1 MSSNKF
7 FWRLRDRMKF
17 LLWPLIFAL
26 SFGVFA
32 QNSMTELP
40 DISTSPIYKEA
51 VASYQ
56 AGKYQTTIDELKAV
70 EIKISSTADKMNM
83 GFLSY
88 WMGVCYNRIQDY
100 PLAIENFEKALGV
113 DYRPEDIHYEY
124 GQALFASEKLSE
136 ARLQFRESLKRK
148 FKRAVSLYY
157 IAYISKEL
165 GEKKK
170 AVTFYRA
177 IDKLDASE
185 AKEVQ
190 QAAEMQVGDIYLEQV
205 EKHPDS
211 FQAVENYVIPQY
223 KRALNLNKESRLAFE
238 IANKIRELEQKY
250 DLVLLKLRNGRPTL
264 VPAYFSRLALEVGS
278 DSNVTFAPSEQSVA
292 ESKKRSLFTKTD
304 LITRY
309 TLYHEDF
316 ISFAPE
322 LRFNYT
328 RYLNREPEIYRNDN
342 YLIAPAFRT
351 AYEHKMWNQPAATLF
366 DYDYADA
373 RRDINEREKLE
384 FSFRSH
390 TLMIGE
396 KFNYFPWG
404 ESIVRLRHRV
414 FDSFTDASDSKTTS
428 LVFEQVRNFL
438 TSTLLIYSSIDM
450 SRVKEDIYDT
460 NSFTVRGD
468 LLMARIR
475 DWFSPSFG
483 LGITRT
489 NPFND
494 SIRGIEYMINPS
506 ARVTKAFDKNW
517 RSSLKFDYQRN
528 KSDDRENFDYE
539 KYIYS
544 LEIEY
549 LF

>member
-1 MSSNKF
+1 
-7 FWRLRDRMKF
+7 MKF
-17 LLWPLIFAL
+17 LLWPVIFAL
-26 SFGVFA
+26 SFGLFA
-32 QNSMTELP
+32 QDSKTELP
-40 DISTSPIYKEA
+40 DLSTNPIYKEA

-70 EIKISSTADKMNM
+70 EIKISQTADKMNM

-88 WMGVCYNRIQDY
+88 WKGVCYNRIQEY
-100 PLAIENFEKALGV
+100 PLAIESFEKALGV

-177 IDKLDASE
+177 IDKLDSSE
-185 AKEVQ
+185 ASEVQ
-190 QAAEMQVGDIYLEQV
+190 QAAEMQIGDIYLEQV

-211 FQAVENYVIPQY
+211 FHAVENYVIPQY
-223 KRALNLNKESRLAFE
+223 KRALNLNKDSRLAYE

-264 VPAYFSRLALEVGS
+264 VPAYFTRLALEIGS
-278 DSNVTFAPSEQSVA
+278 DSNVTFAPSEQKVA

-304 LITRY
+304 LISRY

-342 YLIAPAFRT
+342 YLIAPAVRA

-373 RRDINEREKLE
+373 KRDINEREKLE

-438 TSTLLIYSSIDM
+438 TSTLLIYSSFDI

-460 NSFTVRGD
+460 NSFTIRGD

-483 LGITRT
+483 FGITRT

-494 SIRGIEYMINPS
+494 SVRGIEYMINPS
-506 ARVTKAFDKNW
+506 ARLTKAFDKNW
-517 RSSLKFDYQRN
+517 RSSLKFDYQTN
-528 KSDDRENFDYE
+528 KSDDKENFDYE

-544 LEIEY
+544 FEVEY